1 MYFYA
6 VAEGCFRGR
15 RARRDG
21 LSGERLVDGFVLWMR
36 RLAAVRY
43 SFLVRKIIIEN
54 EEIFTDSDVGGG
66 VHGRLFL

>member
-1 MYFYA
+1 M
-6 VAEGCFRGR
+6 
-15 RARRDG
+15 
-21 LSGERLVDGFVLWMR
+21 SGERLMDGFVLWMR